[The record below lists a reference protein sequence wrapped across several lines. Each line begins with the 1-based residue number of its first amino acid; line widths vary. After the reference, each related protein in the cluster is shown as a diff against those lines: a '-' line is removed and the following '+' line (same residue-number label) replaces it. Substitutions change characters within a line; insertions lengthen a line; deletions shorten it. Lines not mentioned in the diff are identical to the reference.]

1 MSHWQAQSSRPH
13 QTPAMARLTEHLEAI
28 KHEFQGQVDRAEHHD
43 NQLASQVQDLD
54 NMRRKLWEIE
64 QSLGAS
70 KEK

>member
-1 MSHWQAQSSRPH
+1 MSHWQGQGSRAH

-43 NQLASQVQDLD
+43 NQLATQVQEMDQ
-54 NMRRKLWEIE
+54 MRRKLWEIE
-64 QSLGAS
+64 QALSTM